1 MQRKSAVS
9 SPPLWHL
16 GDGGC
21 SPWSQPHAPRNC
33 VPGEGLR
40 ALLLSLWSRD
50 AYFEF
55 RWQAVSFYTNLLGEC
70 RKTLVSK
77 HPGERNLGTDPLL
90 STCTCVL
97 SHSRVRL
104 FATPLT
110 VAHQAPLSTGFS
122 RPGAWSGLP
131 FPPPGNLLTPVIAVG
146 SLISPV
152 LAGRYFTTRATLAH
166 PCQQCLIHAW
176 ISAHLRR
183 YDVFPEVI

>member
-1 MQRKSAVS
+1 MVLWKLRYPYLFQLELSAFLDVCPGFRLLDHMCYAVLSVTQSGPTLWDPMDCSLPGS
-9 SPPLWHL
+9 SVHE
-16 GDGGC
+16 D
-21 SPWSQPHAPRNC
+21 S
-33 VPGEGLR
+33 
-40 ALLLSLWSRD
+40 
-50 AYFEF
+50 
-55 RWQAVSFYTNLLGEC
+55 
-70 RKTLVSK
+70 
-77 HPGERNLGTDPLL
+77 LGTDPLL